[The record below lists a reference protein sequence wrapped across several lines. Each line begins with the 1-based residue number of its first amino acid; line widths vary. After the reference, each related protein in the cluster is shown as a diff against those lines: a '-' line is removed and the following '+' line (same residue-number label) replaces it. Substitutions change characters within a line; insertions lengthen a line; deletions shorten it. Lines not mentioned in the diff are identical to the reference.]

1 MSTRQNDSLD
11 DWQSIPLAFRAEQAL
26 KEAVAEAIA
35 AHTRAGVPIAVWRNG
50 KVSTVHADQIEIRE
64 PAAEYKN
71 LNEKDK

>member
-1 MSTRQNDSLD
+1 MEKDRLD
-11 DWQSIPLAFRAEQAL
+11 DRQSIPLSFLAEQAL

-50 KVSTVHADQIEIRE
+50 KVFKVHADQIEIRE

-71 LNEKDK
+71 TSEKDK

>member
-1 MSTRQNDSLD
+1 MEKDSLND
-11 DWQSIPLAFRAEQAL
+11 RQSIPLAFSAEQAL

-50 KVSTVHADQIEIRE
+50 KVFKVHADQIEIRE

-71 LNEKDK
+71 PSEKDK

>member
-1 MSTRQNDSLD
+1 MEKDSLED
-11 DWQSIPLAFRAEQAL
+11 LKNISLAFRAEQAL

-35 AHTRAGVPIAVWRNG
+35 AHKRAGIPIVVWRYG
-50 KVSTVHADQIEIRE
+50 KVVKVPVDQIEIRE